1 MKNYKIKTN
10 QQIFNAYNTLIESND
25 LERLKKIFA
34 RYELFKLS
42 ENVPGDI
49 IECGVFKGTGQI
61 FWLKLLN
68 IFDPNSLKKVIGFD
82 TFGNFPKTTLN
93 FEMNSAKKFQKES
106 KFISRNL
113 FNIIKDK
120 IKKTKLDKRSA
131 LIKGDIIQTSKKYIK
146 NNRGFRIS
154 LLNLDLDTYNGTKHA
169 LNNFFPYVS
178 PGGIII
184 FDEYGSR
191 GWGES
196 EAVDEFLK
204 KKKYKI
210 QKVKFSSKPTA
221 FLIK

>member
-1 MKNYKIKTN
+1 MGDKIFK
-10 QQIFNAYNTLIESND
+10 AYNYLIESND
-25 LERLKKIFA
+25 LERLKKILA

-42 ENVPGDI
+42 EDIPGDI
-49 IECGVFKGTGQI
+49 IECGVFKGTGHI

-93 FEMNSAKKFQKES
+93 FEKKSAKKFQKES
-106 KFISRNL
+106 KFISKNL
-113 FNIIKDK
+113 FNIINQK
-120 IKKTKLDKRSA
+120 IKKAGLDRRST
-131 LIKGDIIQTSKKYIK
+131 LVKGDIVQSSKKYIK

-154 LLNLDLDTYNGTKHA
+154 LLHLDLDTYEGTKHA
-169 LNNFFPYVS
+169 LNNFFPCIS

-204 KKKYKI
+204 KTKNKI

-221 FLIK
+221 FLIKK

>member
-1 MKNYKIKTN
+1 MNIKIKIN
-10 QQIFNAYNTLIESND
+10 SKIFEAYNSLIESND
-25 LERLKKIFA
+25 LERLKKILA
-34 RYELFKLS
+34 RYELFKMS
-42 ENVPGDI
+42 ENIPGDI
-49 IECGVFKGTGQI
+49 FECGVFKGTGHI

-82 TFGNFPKTTLN
+82 TFGDFPKTTLN
-93 FEMNSAKKFQKES
+93 FEKKSAKKFQKES
-106 KFISRNL
+106 KFISKNL
-113 FNIIKDK
+113 FNVINEK
-120 IKKTKLDKRSA
+120 IKKTGFDIRST
-131 LIKGDIIQTSKKYIK
+131 LIKGDIVKTSKEYIK

-154 LLNLDLDTYNGTKHA
+154 LLHLDLDTYEGTKHA
-169 LNNFFPYVS
+169 LNNFFPHIS

-221 FLIK
+221 FLVK